1 MENVREN
8 ELLTQLDALHQEV
21 TSIASQISGLHATKK
36 GIDKKATVIGRAL
49 IEQKKTTEQVM
60 GHQNALVAQME
71 TQMSET
77 TSGQKHIQALIQDVN
92 RDVRRFRNVE
102 EREDVILKALN
113 RLSTEQ
119 TQYLTETQSLYKTAH
134 TDLSTVYEILD
145 QLKQTITQMDLQNQ
159 VEFMSHAMTQI
170 QEHLG
175 QYTDARLKIEET
187 IAVRMADM
195 EKQIQSIENQMTEQ
209 ARKIAMVAQ
218 IAASYE
224 KKTTEMCEKFDAFL
238 NEMQPETELED
249 TSLEAMFAETQ
260 AVETTAEEESFDDD
274 YYYDD
279 EDDTEDNDTMEEY
292 DEDDESIRESV
303 TEDDFHIQI
312 LDDDAEPQPKTVPKK
327 KKGFFSRIFGGK

>member
-71 TQMSET
+71 TQMSEM

-102 EREDVILKALN
+102 EREDTLLKALN

-119 TQYLTETQSLYKTAH
+119 TQYMTETQSLYKTAR

-159 VEFMSHAMTQI
+159 VEFMSQAMTQI
-170 QEHLG
+170 QGHLG
-175 QYTDARLKIEET
+175 QYTDARLKIEGT

-195 EKQIQSIENQMTEQ
+195 EKQIQSIEDQMTEQ

-224 KKTTEMCEKFDAFL
+224 KKTTEMVEKFDAFL

-260 AVETTAEEESFDDD
+260 PIETTAEEESFDDD

-279 EDDTEDNDTMEEY
+279 EDDMEDNDIMEEY

-312 LDDDAEPQPKTVPKK
+312 LDDDDEPQPKTVPKK
-327 KKGFFSRIFGGK
+327 KKGFFSRMFGGK

>member
-8 ELLTQLDALHQEV
+8 ELLKQLDVLHQEV
-21 TSIASQISGLHATKK
+21 KSIASQISGLHAVKK

-60 GHQNALVAQME
+60 EHQNALVVQMG

-102 EREDVILKALN
+102 EREDAILKALN

-119 TQYLTETQSLYKTAH
+119 TQYMTETQSLCKTAH

-145 QLKQTITQMDLQNQ
+145 QLKQTIAQMDLQNQ

-170 QEHLG
+170 QEHLE
-175 QYTDARLKIEET
+175 QYAEARLKIET
-187 IAVRMADM
+187 AVADRMADT
-195 EKQIQSIENQMTEQ
+195 EKQLQGMENQMTEQ
-209 ARKIAMVAQ
+209 ARKINMIAQ
-218 IAASYE
+218 IASSYE

-238 NEMQPETELED
+238 SEMQPETELED

-260 AVETTAEEESFDDD
+260 ATETTKTEESFDDD

-279 EDDTEDNDTMEEY
+279 EDDTEEIDIMEEY
-292 DEDDESIRESV
+292 DEDDESVRESV
-303 TEDDFHIQI
+303 TEDDLHVRI
-312 LDDDAEPQPKTVPKK
+312 LDDDDEPQPKTVPKK
-327 KKGFFSRIFGGK
+327 KKGFFSRMFGR